1 MPEAGHVL
9 GFDYGEQRIG
19 VAVGQQLTGTAT
31 PLTTLN
37 SRDRKPDWD
46 GISALIDEWQP
57 EALVVGMPYHL
68 DGSASDMGKRINR
81 FCRQLHGRYGLPVHQ
96 VDERLSSAEAEQHL
110 KLQRQQGRR
119 KKINKQEI
127 DQLAAAVQLESWLS
141 GTKHD

>member
-1 MPEAGHVL
+1 MPEAGRIL

-19 VAVGQQLTGTAT
+19 VAVGQRITGTAT
-31 PLTTLN
+31 PLTTLT

-46 GISALIDEWQP
+46 AISDLIQEWQP

-68 DGSASDMGKRINR
+68 DGSESAMSERINK
-81 FCRQLHGRYGLPVHQ
+81 FCRQLNGRYGIPVHQ
-96 VDERLSSAEAEQHL
+96 VDERLSSAEAEQNL

-141 GTKHD
+141 GTQHD

>member
-1 MPEAGHVL
+1 MPEAGRIL

-19 VAVGQQLTGTAT
+19 VAVGQRITGTAT
-31 PLTTLN
+31 PLTTLT

-46 GISALIDEWQP
+46 AISDLIQEWKP

-68 DGSASDMGKRINR
+68 DGSESEMSERIKK
-81 FCRQLHGRYGLPVHQ
+81 FCRQLNGRYGLPVHQ
-96 VDERLSSAEAEQHL
+96 VDERLSSAEAEQTL

-141 GTKHD
+141 GTQHD